1 MQKNRTALMLLGDK
15 AVDGG
20 IRLKRA
26 VSAKGMLPKIGCQ
39 RQRKQDPESKLQE
52 FKNKIW

>member
-20 IRLKRA
+20 IRLNRA
-26 VSAKGMLPKIGCQ
+26 VSAKGMLQKIGCQ

-52 FKNKIW
+52 FKNKSW